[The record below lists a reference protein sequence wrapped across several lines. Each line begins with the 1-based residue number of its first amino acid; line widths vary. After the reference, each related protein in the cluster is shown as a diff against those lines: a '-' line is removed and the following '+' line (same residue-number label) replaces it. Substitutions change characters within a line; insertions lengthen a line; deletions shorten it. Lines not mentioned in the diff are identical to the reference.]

1 MLQFAVLPV
10 VGPGLTELQ
19 KGALRGFA
27 FPCTSF
33 FAMFYGLSRF
43 HFEMAS
49 NLFQVK
55 KVLTCARV
63 PPLEFQPNLLQLLT
77 EP

>member
-1 MLQFAVLPV
+1 MLQLAVLPV

-19 KGALRGFA
+19 KGALRGSA

-33 FAMFYGLSRF
+33 FAFYRLSRF

-55 KVLTCARV
+55 KVLICARV